1 MHGVDHH
8 PAENLTRHCVHA
20 PQLPRALLNA
30 AWEGDVESSTRL
42 LQQGA
47 PVEARNE
54 DGATAL
60 ILAGNNGHKEVAE
73 ALLQAMAEAN
83 AKDRD
88 RKSALDL
95 ATANGHTAVI
105 ELLSNSTQVFTPRGS
120 SPLCCL
126 LVPRA
131 LSRLCSPCALL
142 SARSRRLPVPETA
155 RCTGWQTPTSHLPVC
170 SLHRDSSTSK
180 ILFCCV

>member
-60 ILAGNNGHKEVAE
+60 ILAGNNGHKVAE
-73 ALLQAMAEAN
+73 ALLQAKAEAN

-105 ELLSNSTQVFTPRGS
+105 ELLSNSTQSVKFYLYSVSIRTQNLFSKPNQKRLLKFRGVGS
-120 SPLCCL
+120 
-126 LVPRA
+126 
-131 LSRLCSPCALL
+131 LSGAMKLDADRPSKDAG
-142 SARSRRLPVPETA
+142 RSKFYTIA
-155 RCTGWQTPTSHLPVC
+155 IG
-170 SLHRDSSTSK
+170 
-180 ILFCCV
+180 F